1 MLTFKGR
8 CNLNVRQRRDQFQ
21 RLVHGDKLIVA
32 PGAYDAL
39 SARLIE
45 QAGFP
50 AIYITGA
57 GVASSRLGVP
67 DIGLATMTEV
77 LETAKNVVAAT
88 RIPVICDADTGYGN
102 VLNLMRTAKEFERI
116 GVAAIQI
123 EDQITPKR
131 CGHTEGKQLI
141 STEEMVQKIE
151 AFKQARE
158 DDHFLLIARTDAIA
172 VYGFDHAIERAEA
185 YGEAGADVLFV
196 EAPRTTEDLRRIPQL
211 LKDTPLLVNMVD
223 GGGTPPVTTNRLES
237 LGFRIA
243 IFPTTAWMAAIK
255 GVQRAMRELSEKGT
269 PEGYAGHMV
278 SFEEMFEVVGLSHYR
293 SLEKRFLQTE

>member
-1 MLTFKGR
+1 LI
-8 CNLNVRQRRDQFQ
+8 VQQRRERLRSLLDGS
-21 RLVHGDKLIVA
+21 RLVMA

-50 AIYITGA
+50 ALYITGA
-57 GVASSRLGVP
+57 GVASSRLGLP

-77 LETAKNVVAAT
+77 LETAKNIVAT
-88 RIPVICDADTGYGN
+88 TSIPVICDVDTGYGN
-102 VLNLMRTAKEFERI
+102 ALNLMRTVKEFERI
-116 GVAAIQI
+116 GVAAIQV

-141 STEEMVQKIE
+141 SKEEMVQKIE

-158 DDHFLLIARTDAIA
+158 DDHFLLIARTDAVA
-172 VYGFDHAIERAEA
+172 VYGFDHAIERAKA
-185 YGEAGADVLFV
+185 YAEAGADVLFV
-196 EAPRTTEDLRRIPQL
+196 EAPRTNDELRQIPRL
-211 LKDTPLLVNMVD
+211 LKNTPLLINMVD
-223 GGGTPPVTTNRLES
+223 GGGTPSMTTKELET

-243 IFPTTAWMAAIK
+243 IFPTTAWMAAIR
-255 GVQRAMRELSEKGT
+255 GVQRALGELYEKGT
-269 PEGYAGHMV
+269 SEGYSEHMA

-293 SLEKRFLQTE
+293 SLENQFLKTD